1 MRRRGFT
8 SGLSA
13 TPTMTLSR
21 AAEIADTIAASM
33 VSGAYISARSFT
45 PKEAAEALRLLAA
58 HANATSEKS

>member
-8 SGLSA
+8 SGLAA

-21 AAEIADTIAASM
+21 AAEIATAIAASM
-33 VSGAYISARSFT
+33 ESGAYIRASSFT
-45 PKEAAEALRLLAA
+45 PKEATEALRLLAA